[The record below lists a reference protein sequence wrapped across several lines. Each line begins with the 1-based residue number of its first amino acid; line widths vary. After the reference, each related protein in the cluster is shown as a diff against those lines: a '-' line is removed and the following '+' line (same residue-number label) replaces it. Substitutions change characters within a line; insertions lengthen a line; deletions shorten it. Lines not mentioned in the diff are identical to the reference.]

1 MENLTVGE
9 FKANFSEMIEKVKKG
24 QRIGVLYGKSRKPV
38 GMFVPFEDDQVLK
51 KRIIGILEGKAT
63 YEWTEEDMTEDELLE
78 NTDEIFD

>member
-24 QRIGVLYGKSRKPV
+24 QRIGVLFGKSRKPV

-51 KRIIGILEGKAT
+51 KRTIGILEGKAT
-63 YEWTEEDMTEDELLE
+63 YEWAEEEMTEEELIE
-78 NTDEIFD
+78 NADEIFD